1 MKWVETIVLRSIN
14 MDRTYMESALR
25 DLADAAKKESCRPEI
40 HLFRRALIDNDFCIY
55 LVHETSKVTHS
66 GSELG
71 LRIVS
76 ALNEFGLVNHT
87 IWIEVDD
94 GLS

>member
-1 MKWVETIVLRSIN
+1 MKWVETIVLRSVN
-14 MDRTYMESALR
+14 MDRTFIESALR
-25 DLADAAKKESCRPEI
+25 DLAGSAKKESGRPEI
-40 HLFRRALIDNDFCIY
+40 HIFRRALIDSDFCIY
-55 LVHETSKVTHS
+55 LVHETSRIAHS

-94 GLS
+94 CFP